1 MTRSFEDEVK
11 HIAADIASRRYDA
24 HGQPG
29 RGINATNRAERDVA
43 ELIGLAKGIVADGV
57 VNDAEADC
65 IRDWSGNHPD
75 AMRRWPVSLIY
86 SRLQQIFAD
95 GRVDDGERNE
105 LRELLGGLAGGQLS
119 INLGYDAPTTLPL
132 DNPPPLVCWVDETYV
147 FTGKFA
153 YGTRAQCAKEVSDRG
168 GRVEDDVTR
177 RTSFLV
183 VGTFSSRDWVNT
195 SYGRKI
201 QRAAEL
207 RDSGFALRIVGEDH
221 WANALSALA

>member
-1 MTRSFEDEVK
+1 MPFEDEVRK
-11 HIAADIASRRYDA
+11 IAADIAASHFDE
-24 HGQPG
+24 HGQPEP
-29 RGINATNRAERDVA
+29 RFNAVRRAERDVA

-57 VNDAEADC
+57 VNDAEASC
-65 IRDWSGNHPD
+65 IRDWSLNHPD

-86 SRLQQIFAD
+86 SRLQQIF
-95 GRVDDGERNE
+95 DDGHVDAEERAE
-105 LRELLGGLAGGQLS
+105 LGELLGDLAGGRLS
-119 INLGYDAPTTLPL
+119 INLGYDAPTPLPL
-132 DNPPPLVCWVDETYV
+132 DQPPPLICWVDETYV

-153 YGTRAQCAKEVSDRG
+153 YGTRAHCTKEVVDRG
-168 GRVEDDVTR
+168 GRVEDTITR

-201 QRAAEL
+201 QRAAQL

-221 WANALSALA
+221 WASALISAAV